1 MHCGKTFTLPLDNNY
16 SCHPSG
22 YFLLFLVSSLIGHF
36 FFPKVWKF
44 PLLSLFLKFR
54 EDFLQVRVF
63 FERLNF
69 QEVREELSY
78 KVITLIYFWLIEYQF
93 IHNNNLLQ
101 HLIHYVNINV
111 RLLIITSFSF

>member
-1 MHCGKTFTLPLDNNY
+1 M
-16 SCHPSG
+16 
-22 YFLLFLVSSLIGHF
+22 
-36 FFPKVWKF
+36 
-44 PLLSLFLKFR
+44 
-54 EDFLQVRVF
+54 F

-111 RLLIITSFSF
+111 RLIITSFSFQFDSLTTFDVIGDERHSPIKANVFLGLLL